1 MYYVYPRSWGH
12 QQPVRSDLVGERA
25 QSLSQVILQAACTI
39 ANTVRARALFL
50 CSDSVKHVELV
61 EPLLEK
67 TEIVLVTRSPEHA
80 EEDWPPVKHLLHMP
94 KIDLTRMGQIKI
106 AVLMGLSAGLV
117 TGTDRIV
124 CVTGLPRL
132 HQLDNVLVLDLG
144 KEFELLA
151 TNKGANMVGSVR
163 PEVFEGVLNLAIEL
177 ANQGREGKPV
187 GTIFTLGDHERVLQ
201 LSRQLIM
208 NPFRGYPE
216 EDRHILDPN
225 LRDTIREFSAIDG
238 AFVVRDDGV
247 VIAAGRHLNAAL
259 EEGELPRGLGSRH
272 VAGAGITAVTDAVA
286 IAISESDGTVRIF
299 RQGSIFMEIEKAA
312 PSGGI

>member
-1 MYYVYPRSWGH
+1 MA
-12 QQPVRSDLVGERA
+12 ERA
-25 QSLSQVILQAACTI
+25 QPLSQVVLHTACTI
-39 ANTVRARALFL
+39 ANAVKARALFL
-50 CSDSVKHVELV
+50 CSDSPEYVALI

-67 TEIVLVTRSPEHA
+67 TEIVLATRNPENI
-80 EEDWPPVKHLLHMP
+80 EEDWPQIKNLLHVP
-94 KIDLTRMGQIKI
+94 NIDLTRTGQVKI

-117 TGTDRIV
+117 SGKDRIV

-132 HQLDNVLVLDLG
+132 HQLDNILVLDLG
-144 KEFELLA
+144 KEFELLT

-187 GTIFTLGDHERVLQ
+187 GTIFTLGDHEKVLQ
-201 LSRQLIM
+201 LSRQLVM
-208 NPFRGYPE
+208 NPFHGYPE
-216 EDRHILDPN
+216 EDRNILDPN
-225 LRDTIREFSAIDG
+225 LRETIREFSAIDG
-238 AFVVRDDGV
+238 AFVIRDDGV
-247 VIAAGRHLNAAL
+247 VMAAGRHLNAAL

-299 RQGSIFMEIEKAA
+299 KQGSIFMEIEKA
-312 PSGGI
+312 SRMGGI